1 MSKKEKSERE
11 KTSTH
16 HIVCQ
21 SRDGS
26 SHSHNLIELRTTTHQ
41 ALHTLFQ
48 NQLLAEQLITT
59 VNISSKALRPEVK
72 ERLLETLTA
81 HDADDLEFWY
91 KPECYK

>member
-1 MSKKEKSERE
+1 MKEKKEIKYSR
-11 KTSTH
+11 H
-16 HIVCQ
+16 HIIPTSVGGANVPKNIETI
-21 SRDGS
+21 RDVQ
-26 SHSHNLIELRTTTHQ
+26 HRAI
-41 ALHTLFQ
+41 HTLFQ

>member
-1 MSKKEKSERE
+1 MKKEKKEI
-11 KTSTH
+11 KLTTH
-16 HIVCQ
+16 HLLPS
-21 SRDGS
+21 SRNGS
-26 SHSHNLIELRTTTHQ
+26 SHSHNLVELRETYHQ
-41 ALHTLFQ
+41 ALHTLFS

-91 KPECYK
+91 KPECFK

>member
-1 MSKKEKSERE
+1 MWKKEKSERE
-11 KTSTH
+11 RTSTH
-16 HIVCQ
+16 HIVCR
-21 SRDGS
+21 SRFGS
-26 SHSHNLIELRTTTHQ
+26 SHKHNLIELKDTTHR
-41 ALHTLFQ
+41 ALHTLFN

-91 KPECYK
+91 KPECFK

>member
-1 MSKKEKSERE
+1 MREKGE

-16 HIVCQ
+16 HIVCK
-21 SRDGS
+21 SRWGS
-26 SHSHNLIELRTTTHQ
+26 SDKHNLIELKHTTHQ

-59 VNISSKALRPEVK
+59 VNISSKALRPEVR

-91 KPECYK
+91 KPECFK

>member
-1 MSKKEKSERE
+1 MKDKE

-16 HIVCQ
+16 HIVPR

-26 SHSHNLIELRTTTHQ
+26 SEKRNLIELRTTTHA

-91 KPECYK
+91 RPECIK

>member
-1 MSKKEKSERE
+1 MSKKERE
-11 KTSTH
+11 PKLKTSTH

-26 SHSHNLIELRTTTHQ
+26 SHSHNLIELRETTHQ

-81 HDADDLEFWY
+81 HEADDLEFWY

>member
-1 MSKKEKSERE
+1 MVE
-11 KTSTH
+11 KTTTH
-16 HIVCQ
+16 HIVCK
-21 SRDGS
+21 SRWWS
-26 SHSHNLIELRTTTHQ
+26 NEKQNRLELPITTHR
-41 ALHTLFQ
+41 ALHTLFY

>member
-1 MSKKEKSERE
+1 MGDSEKMT
-11 KTSTH
+11 KH
-16 HIVCQ
+16 HIVCKSQ
-21 SRDGS
+21 WGTGDK
-26 SHSHNLIELRTTTHQ
+26 HNLIQLKKSTHE
-41 ALHTLFQ
+41 ALHTLFY

-91 KPECYK
+91 KPECFK

>member
-1 MSKKEKSERE
+1 MSKKEKKEI
-11 KTSTH
+11 KLTTH
-16 HIVCQ
+16 HLLP
-21 SRDGS
+21 SSKGGS
-26 SHSHNLIELRTTTHQ
+26 SHSHNLVELRETYHQ
-41 ALHTLFQ
+41 AIHTLFA

-91 KPECYK
+91 RPECFR

>member
-1 MSKKEKSERE
+1 MKKDNE

-16 HIVCQ
+16 HIVCR
-21 SRDGS
+21 SRYGS
-26 SHSHNLIELRTTTHQ
+26 SDKHNLIELRKTQHE
-41 ALHTLFQ
+41 ALHTLFS

-91 KPECYK
+91 KPECFK

>member
-1 MSKKEKSERE
+1 MRDKEK
-11 KTSTH
+11 TTTH
-16 HIVCQ
+16 HIVCR
-21 SRDGS
+21 SRYGS
-26 SHSHNLIELRTTTHQ
+26 GDKHNLIELRATTHQ
-41 ALHTLFQ
+41 ALHTLFE